1 MDDSTPYFKPGGTRP
16 ISIVDASNRIVASIF
31 CAVLEKEIGHRI
43 DNSQKGFLKG
53 RQMLRN
59 VLEVDFAS
67 HKISIRSRSGA
78 MILFDFKA
86 AFPSLAHEMIWDV
99 LEATGV
105 DTDFISVV
113 KAFYRNNKHLLKLR
127 GMIFEGVLVESGVR
141 QGCPLS
147 GLLFAICVVVLNTR
161 LNGILKRNEVVDAFA
176 DDIAVVVD
184 NFWVS
189 APVLEIIFKEFQ
201 EISGLELNIEKTIM
215 VPLWP
220 YGGEASVRKLIQEF
234 CPGW

>member
-1 MDDSTPYFKPGGTRP
+1 
-16 ISIVDASNRIVASIF
+16 
-31 CAVLEKEIGHRI
+31 
-43 DNSQKGFLKG
+43 
-53 RQMLRN
+53 MLRN

-105 DTDFISVV
+105 DTDFIRVV
-113 KAFYRNNKHLLKLR
+113 KAFYRNNKHLLKFR
-127 GMIFEGVLVESGVR
+127 SIMFE
-141 QGCPLS
+141 GCPLS
-147 GLLFAICVVVLNTR
+147 GLIFAICVDVLITR
-161 LNGILKRNEVVDAFA
+161 LNGILKRDEVVDAFA

-189 APVLEIIFKEFQ
+189 APVLEIISSSSKRYPGSSLTSRRQ
-201 EISGLELNIEKTIM
+201 
-215 VPLWP
+215 LWFP
-220 YGGEASVRKLIQEF
+220 CGPMGARLAFGS
-234 CPGW
+234 